1 MNDLI
6 TVGAGAAGFI
16 EKADVHNWPAP
27 LVELAAT
34 PARHMRIRLYDW
46 APSPFSLKVRA
57 ILEYKGIAYD
67 KVSVLQPAHWWA
79 LRRRG
84 KIGKAPALE
93 IDDKMHVDSTDI
105 AYELEARV
113 GAPRVIPTDP
123 RERALCHAL
132 EEWSDESLYF
142 CGLYLQW
149 HEPEG
154 RKMIPQAFGRG
165 LLGRLAYRAYLRRI
179 LQQLRGQGTS
189 RKPQAH
195 VVADILRHLDAIN
208 ALVQAGRFT
217 LGSQPYLCDFAL
229 YGQLVYLKRTPAG
242 SRELLRY
249 PAIDEYMLRMKS
261 LRRAS

>member
-1 MNDLI
+1 MYDTI
-6 TVGAGAAGFI
+6 VVGAGSAS
-16 EKADVHNWPAP
+16 VT
-27 LVELAAT
+27 AT
-34 PARHMRIRLYDW
+34 RTRQMRVKLYDW

-57 ILEYKGIAYD
+57 ILEYKGIPYD
-67 KVSVLQPAHWWA
+67 KVSVLQPGNWWA

-84 KIGKAPALE
+84 KIGKAPGLE
-93 IDDKMHVDSTDI
+93 IDGKMHVDSTDI

-113 GAPRVIPTDP
+113 PAPRVIPADP

-154 RKMIPQAFGRG
+154 RKMIPQVFGRG
-165 LLGRLAYRAYLRRI
+165 LFGRLAYRVYLRRI
-179 LQQLRGQGTS
+179 LRQLHGQGTS

-195 VVADILRHLDAIN
+195 VFADIVRHLDAVN
-208 ALVQAGRFT
+208 ALIKADGFI

-229 YGQLVYLKRTPAG
+229 FGQLVYFKRTPAG
-242 SRELLRY
+242 SRELLKY
-249 PAIDEYMLRMKS
+249 PVIDAYMVRMKS
-261 LRRAS
+261 LRQAS